1 MVAITETE
9 TPKTEVKTEKT
20 SMASRATNY
29 LTSWIPTIP
38 YTLDD
43 LWALIEKLKANFS
56 HGLFEGLEE
65 TLQDV
70 ILWVTSW
77 QIWQNPSVQEWLQY
91 FLELA
96 DNVAQKLESWWDW
109 IYHHEKMPGFV
120 QTRLDFLKIDVFLD
134 NFRQVLSNQQEK
146 LVDSTSASSQPK

>member
-91 FLELA
+91 FLELG
-96 DNVAQKLESWWDW
+96 NHPHPYVLSFVAVTSFSVRATLFTIWYITWRLRIKL
-109 IYHHEKMPGFV
+109 MN
-120 QTRLDFLKIDVFLD
+120 LD
-134 NFRQVLSNQQEK
+134 N
-146 LVDSTSASSQPK
+146 